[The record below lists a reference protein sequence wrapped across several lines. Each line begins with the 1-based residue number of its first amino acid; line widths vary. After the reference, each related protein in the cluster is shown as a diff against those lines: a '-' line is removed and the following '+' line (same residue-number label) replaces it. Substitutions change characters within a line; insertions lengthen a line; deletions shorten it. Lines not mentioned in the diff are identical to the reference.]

1 MVKRWGEGF
10 ALGGL
15 GGLPFAGKSG
25 FRAYLHHVPDSGELP
40 LHVLTPTP
48 TLTLTLALKALNP

>member
-25 FRAYLHHVPDSGELP
+25 FRAYLHHVPDSGELLFMFQP
-40 LHVLTPTP
+40 QP
-48 TLTLTLALKALNP
+48 